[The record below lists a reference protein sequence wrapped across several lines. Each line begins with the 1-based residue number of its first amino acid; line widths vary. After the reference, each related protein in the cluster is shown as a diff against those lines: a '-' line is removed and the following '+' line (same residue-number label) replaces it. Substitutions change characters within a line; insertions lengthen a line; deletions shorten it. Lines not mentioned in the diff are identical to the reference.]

1 MQTRI
6 ASSSTDP
13 AAKGTEDGI
22 DEWNTVSY
30 KSKKS
35 KKKQQQAEKKYDEM
49 GNQARGEIDEQGEKC
64 ANPSVEVITLDNDSE
79 ERVLSY
85 RDHLVDFDLPAAR
98 ATSPQTVDD
107 TSADGNKNK
116 KNKNTGPPNVED
128 TGKKCRELYEKMNN
142 PKTKSKIYASCPALC
157 DQFLKDPSDYEGFSR
172 EYAICI
178 AAEKERVASNSY
190 VDSSSS
196 LSAFDAAFPRGKWND
211 NWDLRF

>member
-49 GNQARGEIDEQGEKC
+49 GNQAREEIDEQGEKC

-107 TSADGNKNK
+107 TSADGNKK
-116 KNKNTGPPNVED
+116 
-128 TGKKCRELYEKMNN
+128 
-142 PKTKSKIYASCPALC
+142 
-157 DQFLKDPSDYEGFSR
+157 
-172 EYAICI
+172 
-178 AAEKERVASNSY
+178 
-190 VDSSSS
+190 
-196 LSAFDAAFPRGKWND
+196 
-211 NWDLRF
+211 